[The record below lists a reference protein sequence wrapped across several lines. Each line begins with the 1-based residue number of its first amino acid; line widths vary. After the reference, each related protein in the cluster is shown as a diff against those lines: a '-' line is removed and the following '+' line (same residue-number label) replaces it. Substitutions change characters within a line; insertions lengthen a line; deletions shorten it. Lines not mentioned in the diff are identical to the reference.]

1 MPGEKEQLKR
11 SIKEALTKRSRN
23 EDGSDSQQILDA
35 TANEI
40 AEAVDAYVKSKL
52 NSLSAILKQP
62 ACFQGSSPTGAVIIT
77 PNAPLINYNPNN

>member
-11 SIKEALTKRSRN
+11 SIKEALTKQSRN

-40 AEAVDAYVKSKL
+40 ADAVDNYVKSKL
-52 NSLSAILKQP
+52 NSLSAVLKQP
-62 ACFQGSSPTGAVIIT
+62 SCFQGTSPTGAVIIT
-77 PNAPLINYNPNN
+77 PGVPIINYNP